1 MGAYIGVDLGGTH
14 IGAAVVD
21 SATGELSA
29 LRSIYTRSRE
39 GPEAVVARMVTLI
52 EEVIA
57 ESGQA
62 KTAISG
68 IGIGVPGRLDMQA
81 GVVHY
86 LPNLHGHWQGVPLLE
101 EIVAALEMPTTL
113 INDVRAMTLAEWTF
127 GAGQGVDSI
136 ACLAVGTGVGG
147 GFVIDGKLHLG
158 LGGVAGEIGHQVVEP
173 DGPACGC
180 GGRGCLETLASG
192 PAITAM
198 GLEAVTRGLATRIGE
213 LAGYDLNSISP
224 GLIAEAARGGDAV
237 AKAIYDKAG
246 FYLGIAVANVLTA
259 LAPRRVVIGGGVAQV
274 GDLLLEPI
282 RRTVRERVFIVPAE
296 QVEIVPARL
305 GVNAGLIGAA
315 LWAGHSRG
323 R

>member
-1 MGAYIGVDLGGTH
+1 MSAIIGVDLGGTH

-39 GPEAVVARMVTLI
+39 GPEAVIARMVALI
-52 EEVIA
+52 EEVIS
-57 ESGQA
+57 ESGIS
-62 KTAISG
+62 KGELSAIG
-68 IGIGVPGRLDMQA
+68 VGVPGRLDMETGEVQ
-81 GVVHY
+81 Y
-86 LPNLHGHWQGVPLLE
+86 LPNLYGHWRGVPLLDK
-101 EIVAALEMPTTL
+101 IAAALGMPTTL

-127 GAGQGVDSI
+127 GAGKGVDSL

-158 LGGVAGEIGHQVVEP
+158 QGGIAGEIGHQVIEP
-173 DGPACGC
+173 YGPVCGC

-198 GLEAVTRGLATRIGE
+198 GLEAVARGMTTRIGE
-213 LAGYDLNSISP
+213 MAGYDMNAITP
-224 GLIAEAARGGDAV
+224 GLIAEAARAGDVV
-237 AKAIYDKAG
+237 ARGIFEKAG
-246 FYLGIAVANVLTA
+246 FYLGIAVGNALAA
-259 LAPRRVVIGGGVAQV
+259 LAPRRVVIGGGVAQA

-315 LWAGHSRG
+315 LWAGHSREP
-323 R
+323 